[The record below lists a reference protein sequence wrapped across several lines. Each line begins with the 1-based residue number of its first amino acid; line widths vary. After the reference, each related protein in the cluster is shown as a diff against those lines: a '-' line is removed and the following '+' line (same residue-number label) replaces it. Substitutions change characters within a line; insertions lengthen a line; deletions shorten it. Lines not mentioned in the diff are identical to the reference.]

1 MTSPAKSMSS
11 TPAMRLIP
19 AKSKPLLVQSD
30 KIKDRASIA
39 DAKANFS
46 SIINAVERSR
56 AEIIVMRR
64 GTPVAKIVPFDQ
76 TIPSAYGWMRG
87 TVRELGDIVGP
98 TGEEWTVGD
107 E

>member
-1 MTSPAKSMSS
+1 MASLAKSLPQRETTQPKPSP
-11 TPAMRLIP
+11 TRL
-19 AKSKPLLVQSD
+19 KVVQESK
-30 KIKDRASIA
+30 SIA

-46 SIINAVERSR
+46 SIINTVELTR

-76 TIPSAYGWMRG
+76 TVPSTGYGWMRG
-87 TVRELGDIVGP
+87 SVRELGDIVGP
-98 TGEEWTVGD
+98 TGEEWTAGD

>member
-1 MTSPAKSMSS
+1 MSS
-11 TPAMRLIP
+11 PTRLTPSKSKLSLIP
-19 AKSKPLLVQSD
+19 SAKIQES
-30 KIKDRASIA
+30 ASIA

-46 SIINAVERSR
+46 SIINTVERSR
-56 AEIIVMRR
+56 AEVIVMRR

-76 TIPSAYGWMRG
+76 TVPSTGYGWMRG
-87 TVRELGDIVGP
+87 SVRELGDIVGP

>member
-1 MTSPAKSMSS
+1 MASLAKSMPSLKAVRQPQS
-11 TPAMRLIP
+11 KSVASRKTPKMTSL
-19 AKSKPLLVQSD
+19 
-30 KIKDRASIA
+30 A
-39 DAKANFS
+39 DAKANLS

-64 GTPVAKIVPFDQ
+64 GTPVAKIVPFEPSL
-76 TIPSAYGWMRG
+76 PSAYGWMRG